1 MGFGLIFLG
10 YIFTVFDMGF
20 IVNEALS
27 VFVCKILCACGYAV
41 LICGLCKYSKYS
53 AGAKRSL
60 FAFAALAALQ
70 TGDAVIQG
78 LWHFGALDASVMA
91 NIRVYLFP
99 AVAALYAVSHILL
112 FLAIRRTA
120 SETECP
126 KVFKKAVRS
135 VALTGAFCVINIAAA
150 LPLDLGDAVSIIRY
164 ALFLIVTAVNA
175 VTLYSAYMWICLDTD
190 LERERIEMAKWN
202 KKIK

>member
-27 VFVCKILCACGYAV
+27 VFVCKILCVGGYAV
-41 LICGLCKYSKYS
+41 LICGLSKYSKYS

-60 FAFAALAALQ
+60 FAFIALAALQ
-70 TGDAVIQG
+70 AGDGVIQG
-78 LWHFGALDASVMA
+78 LWHFGAIGSQIMA
-91 NIRVYLFP
+91 NIRVFMFP
-99 AVAALYAVSHILL
+99 AIAALYAVSHILL
-112 FLAIRRTA
+112 YLAIRQTA

-126 KVFKKAVRS
+126 KVFKKAVSS
-135 VALTGAFCVINIAAA
+135 VALTGAFCVINMATA
-150 LPLDLGDAVSIIRY
+150 LPFDLGDPVNIIRY
-164 ALFLIVTAVNA
+164 VLFIVVTAVNA

-190 LERERIEMAKWN
+190 LEKERIEMAKW
-202 KKIK
+202 KKK